1 MADGILS
8 ASLKALK
15 IPGIWPMGGD
25 QPRTGQGTKND
36 IIRERMKIL
45 VKTIVLWLLLPGLAQ
60 AGEPRQWE
68 PILPLSKRTD
78 LDPARVALGKALFF
92 DARLSS
98 DGTVSCATCHQMRY
112 GGTDDKVPSQGAKGT
127 IKGPTVFN
135 THFNIAQFWD
145 GRALNLHDQL
155 DGPVHN
161 PREMN
166 SSWPAIGR
174 MLKADEAFRTRFLK
188 AYPEGISEKTLKD
201 ALVTF
206 EESLVTVDSP
216 FDRWLKGD
224 DRTLSNEQLEG
235 YRLFKSYGCVACHQ
249 SAQPAGSASAAAE
262 MMDRRF
268 RLWLQ
273 LFLLIVVVGAAG
285 LLLVGVGGVEGYS
298 ARARQMLDLRR
309 TEVRLDRDLLRIT
322 AFQAQNYDA
331 LARDMRRIEELLDTP
346 RTGVARGGRAGLP
359 PLSCEVA

>member
-1 MADGILS
+1 
-8 ASLKALK
+8 
-15 IPGIWPMGGD
+15 
-25 QPRTGQGTKND
+25 
-36 IIRERMKIL
+36 MKIL
-45 VKTIVLWLLLPGLAQ
+45 VKTIVLWLLLAGLAQ

-78 LDPARVALGKALFF
+78 LDPARVAPGKALFF

-112 GGTDDKVPSQGAKGT
+112 GGTDDKVPSQGVGGAKGA

-135 THFNIAQFWD
+135 TRFNIAQFWD

-224 DRTLSNEQLEG
+224 DSALSNEQLEG

-249 SAQPAGSASAAAE
+249 GVNVGGNLFQRMGVMEDYFEQRGRPETRADQGRFNVTGDEQDRHFFKVPSLRMVALEKVFFHDGSASSLDQAIKTMGRFQLGRDISEA
-262 MMDRRF
+262 DRR
-268 RLWLQ
+268 LIAA
-273 LFLLIVVVGAAG
+273 FLHS
-285 LLLVGVGGVEGYS
+285 LLG
-298 ARARQMLDLRR
+298 QHP
-309 TEVRLDRDLLRIT
+309 LL
-322 AFQAQNYDA
+322 
-331 LARDMRRIEELLDTP
+331 P
-346 RTGVARGGRAGLP
+346 K
-359 PLSCEVA
+359 